1 MFVGLSCQEPGTVHD
16 VRPSTFAP
24 SFMDAALISSHLPS
38 DGIDYAEVTGMPLAA
53 LWEVWL
59 GHHGVWE
66 RDAQGHSF
74 RNSVILDEVGCE
86 AYILDL
92 PSR

>member
-38 DGIDYAEVTGMPLAA
+38 DGIDSAEVTGMPLAA

-66 RDAQGHSF
+66 RDRQMDRMRSGTF
-74 RNSVILDEVGCE
+74 LQK
-86 AYILDL
+86 
-92 PSR
+92 